1 MIVLFVWYN
10 TPSNLIGILT
20 MRLEEPSESEI
31 AELKADL
38 VDHIFSFEDLMLI
51 SLAPYFKETPLK
63 LNILY
68 RDEQQVRFII
78 LFRVPKRVKTMEA
91 RFDILTDSVHLS
103 VNKSNVDLVNM
114 NNHYQTVLHSVK
126 KLTFD
131 YRLCAEFNIGRRA
144 ANIENLE
151 RFLMQTTYVELPNF
165 TKKESP
171 VSVIKTRLD
180 LKSDA
185 SLTLL
190 TVYDNTTK
198 KADTSLEYRRYK
210 KNRYIDIDVKLKP
223 SLYDTFEGLAFRLF
237 FNQHYSIHKTE
248 RTIDFVRMIRF

>member
-10 TPSNLIGILT
+10 TPLNLIGILT

-114 NNHYQTVLHSVK
+114 NNHYQTV
-126 KLTFD
+126 
-131 YRLCAEFNIGRRA
+131 
-144 ANIENLE
+144 
-151 RFLMQTTYVELPNF
+151 
-165 TKKESP
+165 
-171 VSVIKTRLD
+171 
-180 LKSDA
+180 
-185 SLTLL
+185 
-190 TVYDNTTK
+190 
-198 KADTSLEYRRYK
+198 
-210 KNRYIDIDVKLKP
+210 
-223 SLYDTFEGLAFRLF
+223 FE
-237 FNQHYSIHKTE
+237 
-248 RTIDFVRMIRF
+248 